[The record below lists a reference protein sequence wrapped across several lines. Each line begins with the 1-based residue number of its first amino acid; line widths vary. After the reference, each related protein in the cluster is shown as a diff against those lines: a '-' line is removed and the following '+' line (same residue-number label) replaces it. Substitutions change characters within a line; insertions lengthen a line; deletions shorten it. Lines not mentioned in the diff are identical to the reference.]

1 MPDAQGFS
9 YAHWTAVNA
18 VGFTLLLV
26 GEDLTN
32 DPASSY
38 FPSKGTISHVEVELN
53 TIAGATKADIAATWD
68 SAGTFVALPTTN
80 VTIATAPGAG
90 ANGAL
95 VISADQVQYKQ
106 GQGSTKM
113 KFGIWVKLD
122 GGTANARARVYWRR

>member
-9 YAHWTAVNA
+9 YAHWTAVSSA
-18 VGFTLLLV
+18 SFTLLLV
-26 GEDLTN
+26 GEDPVN

-90 ANGAL
+90 TSGGL
-95 VISADQVQYKQ
+95 IISADQIQYKQ
-106 GQGSTKM
+106 GAGATK
-113 KFGIWVKLD
+113 KQLAIWVKLD

>member
-18 VGFTLLLV
+18 AGFTLLLV
-26 GEDLTN
+26 GEDPSN

-53 TIAGATKADIAATWD
+53 TIAGATKADIAGTWD
-68 SAGTFVALPTTN
+68 SAGAFVALPTTN
-80 VTIATAPGAG
+80 VTIATAPGA
-90 ANGAL
+90 AASGAL
-95 VISADQVQYKQ
+95 VISADQIQYKQ

-113 KFGIWVKLD
+113 KFGVWVKLD
-122 GGTANARARVYWRR
+122 AGTANARARVYWRR